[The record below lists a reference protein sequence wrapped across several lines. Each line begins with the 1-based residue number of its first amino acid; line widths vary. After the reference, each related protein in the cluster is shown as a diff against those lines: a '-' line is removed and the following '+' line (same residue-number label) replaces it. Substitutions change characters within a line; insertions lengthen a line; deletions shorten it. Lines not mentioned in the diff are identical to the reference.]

1 MKKVTLSGKQ
11 KCGFGFTLLVIGIF
25 AGSLVGC
32 CDGTSDGLAPTT
44 IAEAPEAMTWEYAI
58 GDKVLHKSGVLGV
71 VVDMDF
77 SAFAGFGSYATGEGQ
92 WDRKPIQC
100 YRIRVPGENGLTCDW
115 VAGIELE
122 DAPDG

>member
-11 KCGFGFTLLVIGIF
+11 KCGLGFTWLVSGIF
-25 AGSLVGC
+25 GLMLVGC
-32 CDGTSDGLAPTT
+32 GGDTGDAPSTL
-44 IAEAPEAMTWEYAI
+44 AEAPETITWEYAI

-71 VVDMDF
+71 VMDMDF
-77 SAFAGFGSYATGEGQ
+77 AAMAGFASYARGEGQ
-92 WDRKPIQC
+92 WDGKPRQC

-115 VAGIELE
+115 VSVLELE